1 MSLPLASPSPFQEG
15 FGGAS
20 FHVLP
25 PPSVPSL
32 LERHLTRLRAKALLK
47 KDYERIAANRAHFG
61 DFDPFGDFDLLFGG
75 NNLHLKIADIPIRY
89 RDRTYGE
96 TNINRWSH
104 GLLPFWMLLLAVMKI
119 KLI

>member
-1 MSLPLASPSPFQEG
+1 MVVVAARDIVAHAARKLIRDGSSA
-15 FGGAS
+15 
-20 FHVLP
+20 
-25 PPSVPSL
+25 
-32 LERHLTRLRAKALLK
+32 R
-47 KDYERIAANRAHFG
+47 RIAANRAHFG

-75 NNLHLKIADIPIRY
+75 NHLHLKIADVPIRY

-104 GLLPFWMLLLAVMKI
+104 GVLLFRMLLLAVTKI